1 MRNIRL
7 ALAIVLA
14 VVIVV
19 IALQNTEPVDTK
31 LLFATVSMPR
41 AVLIFTTA
49 AIGFG
54 LGVLT
59 TLVWTRSGRRGGD
72 SARSS

>member
-1 MRNIRL
+1 MRNTRL
-7 ALAIVLA
+7 ALAFVLA

-49 AIGFG
+49 ASGFG

-59 TLVWTRSGRRGGD
+59 TLVWTRSGRRGGG
-72 SARSS
+72 S

>member
-1 MRNIRL
+1 MKELRLIVAAVL
-7 ALAIVLA
+7 ALLIA
-14 VVIVV
+14 VV
-19 IALQNTEPVDTK
+19 ALQNLEVVETR

-54 LGVLT
+54 LGVPA
-59 TLVWTRSGRRGGD
+59 TLI
-72 SARSS
+72 